1 MSIPCLTCVV
11 KAIVAGS
18 VCSSTFRGFRSSYGS
33 SSCLFSV
40 WLQQRYKWWCDDGV
54 VVCDEQNMSIILQ
67 KLQGSL
73 HLSISQA

>member
-1 MSIPCLTCVV
+1 MSHEQAHVV
-11 KAIVAGS
+11 VS
-18 VCSSTFRGFRSSYGS
+18 DLVTVVHRFVTQ
-33 SSCLFSV
+33 CLFSV
-40 WLQQRYKWWCDDGV
+40 WFQQRYKWWCDDGV